1 MTGKRKLSGDKKHL
15 LVFAGVS
22 LGLILITVGVVA
34 NFTTIRDFFTGLN
47 YRPSLEMEQIRADLD
62 LTSRGALIFNASQ
75 PELME
80 RADFNQKCR
89 ERENETAIL
98 GCFTEDRI
106 YIYNIIDE
114 ELPGIRELA
123 TAHELLH
130 AVYSRMSP
138 GEKQKWDDFLTQVYT
153 ENREV
158 LGEEIDLYSDS
169 EKKEELYVRAG
180 TEIKDLPEEL
190 EKHFAEIFV
199 DQDKIVDFYDG
210 YITVFKKIKEK
221 LEKLLDEIEALQPQI
236 DAKTT
241 DYEAGVSELNAKIGE
256 FNDCAR
262 TLNCFTSTAVF
273 NSKRAE
279 LVSEQQR
286 LKTVYEGINTL
297 ITKYNE
303 LVNEYNEN
311 VLHGQTLNM
320 TINSNASVEKVED

>member
-1 MTGKRKLSGDKKHL
+1 MAEKRKPNSEKSHL
-15 LVFAGVS
+15 LIFLGAS
-22 LGLILITVGVVA
+22 LGLILITIGVVL
-34 NFTTIRDFFTGLN
+34 NFTTIRDFFIGMS
-47 YRPSLEMEQIRADLD
+47 YQPSSEMEQIRVDLD
-62 LTSRGALIFNASQ
+62 LTSRGALIFNASK

-80 RADFNQKCR
+80 RAEFNQKCR

-98 GCFTEDRI
+98 GCYTEDRI
-106 YIYNIIDE
+106 YIYNIVDE

-138 GEKQKWDDFLTQVYT
+138 EEKQRWGDLLTQVYADY
-153 ENREV
+153 REV
-158 LGEEIDLYSDS
+158 LGDEIDLYSDS
-169 EKKEELYVRAG
+169 EKQEELYVRAG

-190 EKHFAEIFV
+190 EKHFAGIFV
-199 DQDKIVDFYDG
+199 DQDRIVDFYDG
-210 YITVFKKIKEK
+210 YITVFRKIKEK
-221 LEKLLDEIEALQPQI
+221 LEKLLEEIKALQPQI
-236 DAKTT
+236 NTETT
-241 DYEAGVSELNAKIGE
+241 NYEAGVQELNAKIGE
-256 FNDCAR
+256 FNDCAK

-273 NSKRAE
+273 NSKRAG
-279 LVSEQQR
+279 LVAEQQR

-320 TINSNASVEKVED
+320 TINSNASVEEVED